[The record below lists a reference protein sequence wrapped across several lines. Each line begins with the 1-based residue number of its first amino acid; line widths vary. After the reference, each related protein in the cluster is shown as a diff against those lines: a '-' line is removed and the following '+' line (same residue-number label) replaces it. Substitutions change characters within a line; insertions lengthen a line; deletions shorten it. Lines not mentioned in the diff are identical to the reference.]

1 MGVDTKS
8 ILFGKPNAAEIAQ
21 AITEAFGFEPEIRVG
36 LDYEEVPT
44 YFILNFPDTQDKK
57 EPRRLNVHLGCES
70 DYEDVYQGEATL
82 CSLGMWGGSIEIME
96 ALARKFGG
104 FVCDSDSVGEWRPID
119 RVENMDTPLAPLPPE
134 AVLNLTL
141 AKVIDPKA
149 ALEIRKLV
157 KDREQFAKLMDAL
170 DVYRAQTADASA

>member
-1 MGVDTKS
+1 VGVDTKS

-21 AITEAFGFEPEIRVG
+21 AITEAFGFDPEVRMAFN
-36 LDYEEVPT
+36 DDPT

-57 EPRRLNVHLGCES
+57 EARRLNVHLDCEG
-70 DYEDVYQGEATL
+70 DYAHVHQGKATQ

-104 FVCDSDSVGEWRPID
+104 FVCDCDSVGEWRPVD
-119 RVENMDTPLAPLPPE
+119 RVENSDAPLAPLPPE

-141 AKVIDPKA
+141 AKVIDPQA
-149 ALEIRKLV
+149 ALHIRKVV
-157 KDREQFAKLMDAL
+157 KDSEQFASLMDAL
-170 DVYRAQTADASA
+170 DVYRAQTAAAA

>member
-8 ILFGKPNAAEIAQ
+8 ILFGQPNAAEIAQ
-21 AITEAFGFEPEIRVG
+21 TITEAFGFEPEIRVG
-36 LDYEEVPT
+36 FGNEEVPT
-44 YFILNFPDTQDKK
+44 YFIMTFPDTQETDKG
-57 EPRRLNVHLGCES
+57 RQLNIHLDCAS
-70 DYEDVYQGEATL
+70 DYTDVYEGKATL

-104 FVCDSDSVGEWRPID
+104 FVCDSDSVGEWRPVD
-119 RVENMDTPLAPLPPE
+119 RVENTDAPQAPLAPE

-170 DVYRAQTADASA
+170 DLYRAQTVSAA

>member
-21 AITEAFGFEPEIRVG
+21 AITEAFGFEPDIRLG
-36 LDYEEVPT
+36 FGNDEDPT
-44 YFILNFPDTQDKK
+44 YFIMTFPDTEDQTKA
-57 EPRRLNVHLGCES
+57 RQLNVHLDCEG
-70 DYEDVYQGEATL
+70 DYANVHEGKATL

-104 FVCDSDSVGEWRPID
+104 FVCDSDFDGDWRPVD
-119 RVENMDTPLAPLPPE
+119 RVENADASLAALPPE

-141 AKVIDPKA
+141 AKVVAPKA
-149 ALEIRKLV
+149 ALEIRTLV
-157 KDREQFAKLMDAL
+157 KDPEQFAKLMDAL
-170 DVYRAQTADASA
+170 DVYRSQTAAAA